1 MKSLHALAV
10 AAIIS
15 FAPLHN
21 AVARDVGDIYTQ
33 CGLGGLIAPRTP
45 ALAVT
50 TNIIWDLGTTAS
62 SSDISSPESCKGSSA
77 KAAAL
82 IYRAY
87 PSLERELA
95 QGRGDNVDALL
106 SLANCQD
113 GARAELTAALRSSLA
128 ATVNAPGYSS
138 KSRVDQARSLN
149 ESFTGQVEGAFAQSC
164 NLG

>member
-1 MKSLHALAV
+1 MKSFYALAV
-10 AAIIS
+10 AA
-15 FAPLHN
+15 
-21 AVARDVGDIYTQ
+21 AVSVVPMQAATARDIGDIYTQ
-33 CGLGGLIAPRTP
+33 CGLGGLIAPKTP

-62 SSDISSPESCKGSSA
+62 SSDISSPESCKGSTA

-113 GARAELTAALRSSLA
+113 GARADLTAALRSHLA

-138 KSRVDQARSLN
+138 KSRLDQARSLN
-149 ESFTGQVEGAFAQSC
+149 EAFTGQVEGAFAQSC

>member
-10 AAIIS
+10 AAIVS
-15 FAPLHN
+15 LAPLHS
-21 AVARDVGDIYTQ
+21 AAARDLGDIYTQ
-33 CGLGGLIAPRTP
+33 CGLGGLIASKIP

-50 TNIIWDLGTTAS
+50 TNIIWDLGTTAI
-62 SSDISSPESCKGSSA
+62 SSDISSPESCKGSTA

-113 GARAELTAALRSSLA
+113 GARAELTAALRSSLSV
-128 ATVNAPGYSS
+128 TVNAADYSS
-138 KSRVDQARSLN
+138 KSRLDQARSLN